1 MQRIDESP
9 LVPSAG
15 LRPGWRRLHTLTVV
29 TFTTAH
35 LPEYLRGAL
44 ASDQARPRVTYYDD
58 ATGERVELSAQ
69 TLANWVTK
77 TVNLLV
83 DDMGVESGARVSL
96 HLPLHWLAAVWAVAV
111 DGAGA
116 ELVVD
121 DLGSPVD
128 VAVVGPDGRR
138 GGGVDGPG
146 HAETVFAVSLAPMAM
161 PFGGPG
167 GPTLPVGARD
177 FSAEVRTMPDQ
188 IVELPDALG
197 PLHDRGIARAA
208 ELGLEPRER
217 VGVLDSSIFVG
228 GSGVVPPAGLVDWL
242 VAPLSVDG
250 SVVWV
255 RNPEAS
261 ACVKRW
267 EAEQVSAVLGPL
279 PAGVVVPPAIRHRG

>member
-1 MQRIDESP
+1 M
-9 LVPSAG
+9 
-15 LRPGWRRLHTLTVV
+15 

-58 ATGERVELSAQ
+58 ATGERVELSAL

-77 TVNLLV
+77 TVNLLADEV
-83 DDMGVESGARVSL
+83 GVESGSRVSL

-111 DGAGA
+111 DAAGA

-121 DLGSPVD
+121 DLAGLVD
-128 VAVVGPDGRR
+128 VAVVGPDGRK
-138 GGGVDGPG
+138 GGGENGPW
-146 HAETVFAVSLAPMAM
+146 HAENVFAVSLAPMAM

-167 GPTLPVGARD
+167 GPSLPTGARD

-188 IVELPDALG
+188 IVEPPEHVG
-197 PLHDRGIARAA
+197 PLHDQGAVRAA
-208 ELGLEPRER
+208 ELGLASKER
-217 VGVLDSSIFVG
+217 VGVLDSAALVR
-228 GSGVVPPAGLVDWL
+228 GSGVVPLAGFVDWL

-255 RNPEAS
+255 RNPEPAE
-261 ACVKRW
+261 CVKRW

-279 PAGVVVPPAIRHRG
+279 PEGVEVPPGIRHRG

>member
-1 MQRIDESP
+1 
-9 LVPSAG
+9 
-15 LRPGWRRLHTLTVV
+15 V

-58 ATGERVELSAQ
+58 ATGERVELSAK

-77 TVNLLV
+77 TVNLLA
-83 DDMGVESGARVSL
+83 DDVGVESGARVSL
-96 HLPLHWLAAVWAVAV
+96 HLPLHWLAAVWALAV
-111 DGAGA
+111 DAVGA

-138 GGGVDGPG
+138 GDGVKSEG

-161 PFGGPG
+161 PFGAPG
-167 GPTLPVGARD
+167 GPTLPAGAKD

-188 IVELPDALG
+188 IVEPPDAVG
-197 PLHDRGIARAA
+197 PLHGLGVARAA

-217 VGVLDSSIFVG
+217 VGVLDSSTLVQ
-228 GSGVVPPAGLVDWL
+228 GSDVVPLTGFVDWL

-255 RNPEAS
+255 RNPEPVE
-261 ACVKRW
+261 CVKRW

-279 PAGVVVPPAIRHRG
+279 PEGIEVPPGIRHRG